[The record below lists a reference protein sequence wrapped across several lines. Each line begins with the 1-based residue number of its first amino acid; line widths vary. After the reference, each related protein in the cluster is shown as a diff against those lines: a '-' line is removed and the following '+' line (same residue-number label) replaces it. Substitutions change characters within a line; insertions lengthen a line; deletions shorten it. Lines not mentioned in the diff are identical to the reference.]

1 MDYICNPEKSPEMD
15 IFSQIG
21 PLRAFLDQKK
31 SVVKSVG
38 FVPTMGA
45 LHEGHLALIK
55 ESRKENTITVCS
67 IYVNPTQFNNPDDL
81 AKYPRTI
88 ERDIDMLKLVGCD
101 VLFHPS
107 NDEIYPENS
116 IIAFD
121 FGSLEQIME
130 GKFRPGHFNGVGT
143 IVKRLFEIVQP
154 TNAYFGEKDFQQ
166 LTLIKS
172 MKSDVEIIA
181 APTIRDADGLALSS
195 RNVRLSDS
203 NAALVIYRALM
214 AASKEKDIDSAR
226 EVMQGVLASEA
237 AFTLDYAEI
246 INESNFE
253 KAVQSDGCK
262 RAIIAGWVNGIRLID
277 NMPMNGGAQ

>member
-1 MDYICNPEKSPEMD
+1 MKIAVNAKELIVDGAC
-15 IFSQIG
+15 
-21 PLRAFLDQKK
+21 A
-31 SVVKSVG
+31 

-45 LHEGHLALIK
+45 LHAGHASLIK
-55 ESRKENTITVCS
+55 KAREYSDTVVVSIFINPLQFENK
-67 IYVNPTQFNNPDDL
+67 DDL
-81 AKYPRTI
+81 AKYPRTPEFDI
-88 ERDIDMLKLVGCD
+88 ELASQAGATHVWLPTV
-101 VLFHPS
+101 
-107 NDEIYPENS
+107 DEIYPGEVQKIS
-116 IIAFD
+116 AGPLGD
-121 FGSLEQIME
+121 MYE
-130 GKFRPGHFNGVGT
+130 GVNRPGHFDGVLT
-143 IVKRLFEIVQP
+143 VVNRLFELVKPQWAI
-154 TNAYFGEKDFQQ
+154 FGEKDFQQ

-181 APTIRDADGLALSS
+181 APTIRDSDGLALSS

-203 NAALVIYRALM
+203 KAALVIYRALIS
-214 AASKEKDIDSAR
+214 ASKEIDIDSAR

-253 KAVQSDGCK
+253 KAVQSDGRK